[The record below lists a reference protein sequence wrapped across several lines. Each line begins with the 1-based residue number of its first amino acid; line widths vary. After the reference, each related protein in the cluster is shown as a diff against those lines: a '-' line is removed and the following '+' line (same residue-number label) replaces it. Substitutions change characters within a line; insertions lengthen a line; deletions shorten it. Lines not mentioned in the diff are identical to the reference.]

1 MNTVDLGQ
9 RLQDETTG
17 CKLEVTAF
25 STRKKMTDT
34 QRKRMAEFFNAD
46 IRSVSG
52 GREILNKKI
61 PEVRMVY
68 SIIREARGL
77 WSNFTVKYE
86 DGVRLIRADRIEWMN
101 GKIGELQEELRV
113 AKQALFDAWE
123 VVKQDAENRLA
134 DLYVAGDYSF
144 DVRQV
149 LWINVSYP
157 AIGPDPKLKQ
167 LSKELFE
174 AELAKFR
181 VRFEEAARDAEQAL
195 QVEFAAMITG
205 IAERLEEGESE
216 DGKKRVLQQRAV
228 DNVVEFANRF
238 RALSVGGSGMDA
250 LVEQAEQLALG
261 LDTKAMKKDASTRAT
276 IRESF
281 GALQAAIEKQIT
293 VAAERTFELE

>member
-1 MNTVDLGQ
+1 MNAVDMGQ
-9 RLQDETTG
+9 RLQEMTTG

-25 STRKKMTDT
+25 SSRKKMTDG
-34 QRKRMAEFFNAD
+34 QRARMAEFFNAD

-52 GREILNKKI
+52 GREILNKKL
-61 PEVRMVY
+61 PEVRNVY
-68 SIIREARGL
+68 GIIREARGL

-86 DGVRLIRADRIEWMN
+86 DGVRLIRSDRIEWMN
-101 GKIGELQEELRV
+101 GKIGELQEELRQ

-123 VVKQDAENRLA
+123 VVKQDAQNRLA
-134 DLYVAGDYSF
+134 DLYVAGDYAF

-157 AIGPDPKLKQ
+157 AIGPDPKLQQ

-174 AELAKFR
+174 SELAKFR
-181 VRFEEAARDAEQAL
+181 VRFEEAAQDAEQAL
-195 QVEFAAMITG
+195 QKEFAEMIQG
-205 IAERLEEGESE
+205 IAERLEEGENE

-238 RALSVGGSGMDA
+238 RSLSIGSSGMES

-261 LDTKAMKKDASTRAT
+261 LDTKAIKKDAASRAT

-281 GALQAAIEKQIT
+281 GALRTAIEKQIT
-293 VAAERTFELE
+293 TAAERTFEFE

>member
-1 MNTVDLGQ
+1 MNSVDLGQ

-25 STRKKMTDT
+25 SSRKKMTDT

-52 GREILNKKI
+52 GREILNKKL
-61 PEVRMVY
+61 PEVRLVY
-68 SIIREARGL
+68 GIIREARGL
-77 WSNFTVKYE
+77 WANFTVKYE
-86 DGVRLIRADRIEWMN
+86 DGVRLIRSDRIEWMN
-101 GKIGELQEELRV
+101 QKIGELQEELRV

-123 VVKQDAENRLA
+123 VVKQDAQNRLA
-134 DLYVAGDYSF
+134 DLYVAGDYAF

-157 AIGPDPKLKQ
+157 AIGPDPKLQQ

-195 QVEFAAMITG
+195 QVEFAAMISG

-261 LDTKAMKKDASTRAT
+261 LDTKAMKKDAASRAT

-281 GALQAAIEKQIT
+281 GALKAAIEKQIT

>member
-1 MNTVDLGQ
+1 MNNVDLGQ
-9 RLQDETTG
+9 RLQEVTTG

-25 STRKKMTDT
+25 SSRKKMTDT

-52 GREILNKKI
+52 GREILNKKL

-86 DGVRLIRADRIEWMN
+86 DGVRLIRADRIDWMN

-181 VRFEEAARDAEQAL
+181 VRFEEAAREAEQAL

>member
-1 MNTVDLGQ
+1 MNSVDIGQ
-9 RLQDETTG
+9 KLQEVTTG
-17 CKLEVTAF
+17 CKLEIKSF
-25 STRKKMTDT
+25 SSRKEMTDL

-52 GREILNKKI
+52 GREILNKKL
-61 PEVRMVY
+61 PEVRLVY
-68 SIIREARGL
+68 GIIREARGL
-77 WSNFTVKYE
+77 WANFTVKYE
-86 DGVRLIRADRIEWMN
+86 DGVRLIRSDRIEWMN
-101 GKIGELQEELRV
+101 QKIGELQEELRV

-123 VVKQDAENRLA
+123 VVKQDAESRLA
-134 DLYVAGDYSF
+134 DLYVAGDYAF

-157 AIGPDPKLKQ
+157 AIGPDPKLQQ

-195 QVEFAAMITG
+195 QVEFAAMISG

-238 RALSVGGSGMDA
+238 RALSVGGGGMDA

-261 LDTKAMKKDASTRAT
+261 LDTKAMKKDAASRAT

-281 GALQAAIEKQIT
+281 GALKAAIEKQIT